1 MQYNDLL
8 EILAEQFGCEPDDL
22 TEDTDLT
29 EDLGADELDATELAW
44 NVGEGIGRE
53 VPQEDMAAC
62 RTVGD
67 VWRYI
72 CENTWHTAQGSF

>member
-8 EILAEQFGCEPDDL
+8 DILAEQFSCEPQDL
-22 TEDTDLT
+22 TPETDLY

-53 VPQEDMAAC
+53 VPAEDMAAC
-62 RTVGD
+62 QTVDD

-72 CENTWHTAQGSF
+72 CENTGHTAD

>member
-8 EILAEQFGCEPDDL
+8 EILAEQFGCEPEEL
-22 TEDTDLT
+22 TEDTDLY

-53 VPQEDMAAC
+53 VPEEDIAAC

-67 VWRYI
+67 VWRDI
-72 CENTWHTAQGSF
+72 CENTWHTAE

>member
-1 MQYNDLL
+1 MYAPNPRAGQPFF
-8 EILAEQFGCEPDDL
+8 AEPQDL
-22 TEDTDLT
+22 TPETDLY

-53 VPQEDMAAC
+53 VPAEDMAAC
-62 RTVGD
+62 QTVDD

-72 CENTWHTAQGSF
+72 CENTWHTAE

>member
-8 EILAEQFGCEPDDL
+8 DILAEQFSCEPQDL
-22 TEDTDLT
+22 TPETDLY

-53 VPQEDMAAC
+53 VSAEDMAAC
-62 RTVGD
+62 QTVDD

-72 CENTWHTAQGSF
+72 CENTWHTAE

>member
-8 EILAEQFGCEPDDL
+8 DILAEQFSCEPQDL
-22 TEDTDLT
+22 TPETDLY

-53 VPQEDMAAC
+53 VSAEDMAAAS
-62 RTVGD
+62 VAPGA
-67 VWRYI
+67 
-72 CENTWHTAQGSF
+72 E